1 MAPDLAGIFALFSLS
16 CKTEAMFG
24 RLHLG
29 VVGGT
34 LRQFVMG
41 SHNSFF
47 DFTGLGDAR
56 LNEDIEALHQVFGD
70 PAENTRAG

>member
-1 MAPDLAGIFALFSLS
+1 MAF
-16 CKTEAMFG
+16 
-24 RLHLG
+24 
-29 VVGGT
+29 GGT

-47 DFTGLGDAR
+47 DFAGLGDAR